1 MLSPN
6 LIIKVMEDKRDEGAE
21 IENKENI
28 EAAESN

>member
-6 LIIKVMEDKRDEGAE
+6 LIIKEMEDKRGEGAE